1 MRARFLLGAAG
12 VGGVMLVLV
21 AMCVA
26 WAQSPRSKPAGLVP
40 HSIQSER
47 ESLPAPSIVP
57 GTTAAFHDA
66 PAASFPGG
74 LYSGPPP
81 LPASAK
87 PAIVELRSGLKLE
100 GCLANAAIPCRL
112 AFGDVPLPLETIRGI
127 RMSDEMTAVEGG
139 TAQPS
144 GATIVLENGDSLTGL
159 PRMEVLHLQTEWGEA
174 TVKLTHLKSLILTG
188 ESVSWTEQ
196 EGRWRLSP
204 VPTTQADSEPQ
215 AEADYSDP
223 LPAGSSADLLTPHAP
238 TTPPPTPGAPPALPG
253 PSDDGR

>member
-1 MRARFLLGAAG
+1 MRARFIFAAAG
-12 VGGVMLVLV
+12 VGGVTLVLV

-26 WAQSPRSKPAGLVP
+26 WAQSPRSKPGGLVP

-87 PAIVELRSGLKLE
+87 PAIIELRSGLKLE
-100 GCLANAAIPCRL
+100 GRLANAAIPCRL
-112 AFGDVPLPLETIRGI
+112 AFGEVPLPLETIRGI
-127 RMSDEMTAVEGG
+127 RLSDEMTAVEGG
-139 TAQPS
+139 TAQPAS
-144 GATIVLENGDSLTGL
+144 ATIVLENGDSLTGL
-159 PRMEVLHLQTEWGEA
+159 PRVEVLQLHTEWGEA
-174 TVKLTHLKSLILTG
+174 SVKLTHLKSLILTE
-188 ESVSWTEQ
+188 ESVAWTEH
-196 EGRWRLSP
+196 EGRWRLAP
-204 VPTTQADSEPQ
+204 VPTPKDSEPQ
-215 AEADYSDP
+215 AAADHSDS
-223 LPAGSSADLLTPHAP
+223 LPAGSSADLLPP
-238 TTPPPTPGAPPALPG
+238 QSPTPPPPTRGAAPALPG